1 LITFRILGKSLHV
14 NIDWISAA
22 WIYLVFVFSTTLHE
36 AAHAWAAMKF
46 GDDTARRGGQV
57 SLNPVPHIRRS
68 PFGMVVVPLLSL
80 VTSAGGFMIGWAS
93 TPYNAQWAMTFPRRS
108 ALMALAGPASNLLL
122 VLLASAGML
131 LCVKL
136 GVMTVIPI
144 PSGDIS
150 IWHIVDAPPG
160 GVWPTVATLLS
171 VLFSLNLLLG
181 MLNLMPIPP
190 FDGAA
195 LPLLAMSDESARRF
209 MVWRQRSGGAMTLI
223 ALLIVYEFFW
233 GVFAPV
239 WRTAVGLL
247 RF

>member
-1 LITFRILGKSLHV
+1 M
-14 NIDWISAA
+14 NIDWVSAA

-57 SLNPVPHIRRS
+57 SLNPMPHIRRS
-68 PFGMVVVPLLSL
+68 PFGMVLVPLLSL
-80 VTSAGGFMIGWAS
+80 LTSAGGFMIGWAS
-93 TPYNAQWAMTFPRRS
+93 TPYNPGWAMTFPRRS

-122 VLLASAGML
+122 VLLASAGMM

-136 GVMTVIPI
+136 GVMAVIAGPLA
-144 PSGDIS
+144 GGS
-150 IWHIVDAPPG
+150 IWQVVGAPPG
-160 GVWPTVATLLS
+160 GLWPTVATLLS

-181 MLNLMPIPP
+181 VLNLMPVPP

-195 LPLLAMSDESARRF
+195 LPLLVMSDESARRF
-209 MVWRQRSGGAMTLI
+209 LVWRQRSGGGMSWI
-223 ALLIVYEFFW
+223 GLLIVYLFFW
-233 GVFAPV
+233 NIFGPV

-247 RF
+247 HF